1 MKSRAV
7 KESCKI
13 DLPKAIILGGQ
24 PGAGKSSLITQ
35 LEVRQGEKAVVIS
48 GNDFRKEHPHFD
60 KLYAQYGDDYV
71 NHTQKFSSQVTERL
85 IDELSGEK
93 YNLIIEG
100 TLRTSAVPLKTAELL
115 KSRGYQVELAVLAV
129 PPILSYV
136 GTIERYEKMKE
147 IGTTPR
153 MTTKLQHDNTVNSI
167 VNSIRDVY
175 ATSVFDDILL
185 YNRKSECLY
194 CRKNTPEVNPGDV
207 LIREHT
213 RNMTTEESNYLDNVV
228 EYIEKRWKNNPDK
241 SIDNKELL
249 FEMHSQ
255 VAQAQFKA
263 DLCENGFKPTD
274 EIMAHFCDL
283 VKNTGKMWKLEK
295 IAEAYKS
302 GEEVDCEIKNIGR
315 QLETQQMARDL
326 EMQPEA

>member
-1 MKSRAV
+1 MGEIEEFSQSDFDEIYKDLKSRAV

-48 GNDFRKEHPHFD
+48 GDDFRKEHPHFD

-93 YNLIIEG
+93 NNLIIEG

-115 KSRGYQVELAVLAV
+115 KSKGYQVELAVLAV

-153 MTTKLQHDNTVNSI
+153 MTTKL
-167 VNSIRDVY
+167 
-175 ATSVFDDILL
+175 
-185 YNRKSECLY
+185 
-194 CRKNTPEVNPGDV
+194 
-207 LIREHT
+207 
-213 RNMTTEESNYLDNVV
+213 
-228 EYIEKRWKNNPDK
+228 
-241 SIDNKELL
+241 
-249 FEMHSQ
+249 
-255 VAQAQFKA
+255 
-263 DLCENGFKPTD
+263 
-274 EIMAHFCDL
+274 
-283 VKNTGKMWKLEK
+283 
-295 IAEAYKS
+295 
-302 GEEVDCEIKNIGR
+302 
-315 QLETQQMARDL
+315 
-326 EMQPEA
+326 